1 MTQAQIITLAIAEAI
16 IERRAFTALALSDG
30 TRVNHTMNA

>member
-1 MTQAQIITLAIAEAI
+1 MTAAQQITLAIAEAI

-30 TRVNHTMNA
+30 TIVNHTMNA